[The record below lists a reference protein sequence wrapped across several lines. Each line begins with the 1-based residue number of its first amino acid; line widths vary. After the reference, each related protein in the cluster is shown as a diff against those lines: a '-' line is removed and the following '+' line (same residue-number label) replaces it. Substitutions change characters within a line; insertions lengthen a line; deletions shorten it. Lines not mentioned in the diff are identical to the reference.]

1 MLIDSGGYYTNI
13 TINEIVNNNIIKEKI
28 KIRDSPKITKKLNL
42 NQNSLTKNI
51 KNKIKKLS
59 SNNKI
64 IHSSSS
70 KNYLNNTNFIEQK
83 IHHIKTLSD
92 IDSIK
97 NIKNKLNTL
106 NIIHNENNLSK
117 SPVSNRSNINN
128 EFKSS
133 IVKITLVPENFFNV
147 GNVKKNLFN

>member
-1 MLIDSGGYYTNI
+1 MNTEINI
-13 TINEIVNNNIIKEKI
+13 KKNNNIIKEKI
-28 KIRDSPKITKKLNL
+28 KKRDRPKITKKLNL
-42 NQNSLTKNI
+42 NQNSLTQNI
-51 KNKIKKLS
+51 NNKIKKLS

-147 GNVKKNLFN
+147 DNVKKNLFN